1 MIHTSK
7 EYIIYYIRGESMRI
21 GVTGIYASGKGT
33 VCSMFEQLGAIVIDT
48 DIIAREIVTPPS
60 PLLDTLVQTF
70 GSDILN
76 PDGTLNRRYLANKVF
91 ADKTLVN
98 KLNAITHPAIFN
110 EVMRQSDDK
119 TNIYMINTPL
129 LFETEFY
136 KYMDKNI
143 VVIANTEQV
152 LKRGVNRDGITEE
165 EIKARLNH
173 QISLK
178 EKMKLADYIIDNSGS
193 LENTKKQV
201 EELWKTLILMK
212 GQ

>member
-1 MIHTSK
+1 
-7 EYIIYYIRGESMRI
+7 MRI

-60 PLLDTLVQTF
+60 PVLDTLVQTF
-70 GSDILN
+70 GSDILT
-76 PDGTLNRRYLANKVF
+76 PDGTLNRRYLAQKVF
-91 ADKTLVN
+91 TDATLVE
-98 KLNAITHPAIFN
+98 KLNAITHPAIFH
-110 EVMRQSDDK
+110 EVMKISSERS
-119 TNIYMINTPL
+119 TIYMINTPL

-152 LKRGVNRDGITEE
+152 LKRGVMRDGITED

-201 EELWKTLILMK
+201 EELWKTLILMI

>member
-1 MIHTSK
+1 
-7 EYIIYYIRGESMRI
+7 MRI

-48 DIIAREIVTPPS
+48 DIIAREIVNPPS
-60 PLLDTLVQTF
+60 SVLDMLVQTF
-70 GSDILN
+70 GNDILN
-76 PDGTLNRRYLANKVF
+76 TDGTLNRRYLAQKVF
-91 ADKTLVN
+91 NDKKLVAQ
-98 KLNAITHPAIFN
+98 LNSITHPAILH
-110 EVMRQSDDK
+110 EVMRRSNDRSK
-119 TNIYMINTPL
+119 IYMINTPL
-129 LFETEFY
+129 LFETDFY
-136 KYMDKNI
+136 TYMDKNI
-143 VVIANTEQV
+143 VVIANTDQV
-152 LKRGVNRDGITEE
+152 LKRGVIRDGITED

-178 EKMKLADYIIDNSGS
+178 EKMKLADYIIDNSLS

>member
-1 MIHTSK
+1 
-7 EYIIYYIRGESMRI
+7 MRI

-60 PLLDTLVQTF
+60 PLLDTLVHTF
-70 GSDILN
+70 GNDILN
-76 PDGTLNRRYLANKVF
+76 TDGTLNRRYLANKVF
-91 ADKTLVN
+91 TDKTLVE

-110 EVMRQSDDK
+110 EVMRQSDD
-119 TNIYMINTPL
+119 NRRIYIINTPL

-178 EKMKLADYIIDNSGS
+178 EKIQLADYIIDNSGS

>member
-1 MIHTSK
+1 MK
-7 EYIIYYIRGESMRI
+7 V

-33 VCSMFEQLGAIVIDT
+33 VCSFFEQLGAIVIDT
-48 DIIAREIVTPPS
+48 DTIAREIVTPPS
-60 PLLDTLVQTF
+60 RILDELVETF

-76 PDGTLNRRYLANKVF
+76 SDGTLNRRYLANKVF
-91 ADKTLVN
+91 KSNALVE
-98 KLNAITHPAIFN
+98 KLNAITHPAILQ
-110 EVMRQSDDK
+110 EVLKRCSDK
-119 TNIYMINTPL
+119 NSIYMVNTPL

-152 LKRGVNRDGITEE
+152 IQRGIKRDGITAE
-165 EIKARLNH
+165 EINARLTH

-193 LENTKKQV
+193 LEYTKKQV
-201 EELWKTLILMK
+201 EELWKTLIIMK

>member
-1 MIHTSK
+1 
-7 EYIIYYIRGESMRI
+7 MRI

-48 DIIAREIVTPPS
+48 DIIARDIVIPPS
-60 PLLDTLVQTF
+60 PVLTTLVNTF
-70 GSDILN
+70 GNDILN
-76 PDGTLNRRYLANKVF
+76 PDGTLNRRYLAQKVF
-91 ADKTLVN
+91 SNKKLVET
-98 KLNAITHPAIFN
+98 LNAITHPAILQ
-110 EVMRQSDDK
+110 EVMKRSHDAN
-119 TNIYMINTPL
+119 NIYMINTPL

-136 KYMDKNI
+136 TYMDKNI
-143 VVIANTEQV
+143 VVIADTQQV
-152 LKRGVNRDGITEE
+152 LTRGVLRDGITEE

-178 EKMKLADYIIDNSGS
+178 EKMKMADYIIDNSGS

-212 GQ
+212 GR

>member
-1 MIHTSK
+1 
-7 EYIIYYIRGESMRI
+7 MRI

-33 VCSMFEQLGAIVIDT
+33 VCSMFQELGAIVIDT

-60 PLLDTLVQTF
+60 PILDTLVQTF
-70 GSDILN
+70 GCEILN
-76 PDGTLNRRYLANKVF
+76 SDGTLNRRHLATKVF

-98 KLNAITHPAIFN
+98 KLNEITHPAILN
-110 EVMRQSDDK
+110 EVLKRSEDRN
-119 TNIYMINTPL
+119 NIYMVNTPL
-129 LFETEFY
+129 LFETVFY

-152 LKRGVNRDGITEE
+152 LKRGVIRDGITEE

-178 EKMKLADYIIDNSGS
+178 EKIKLADYIIDNSGS

-201 EELWKTLILMK
+201 EKLWKTLILMK
-212 GQ
+212 GL

>member
-1 MIHTSK
+1 
-7 EYIIYYIRGESMRI
+7 MRI

-33 VCSMFEQLGAIVIDT
+33 VCSMFEKLGAIVIDT
-48 DIIAREIVTPPS
+48 DIIAREIVNPPS
-60 PLLDTLVQTF
+60 PVLDTLVHTF
-70 GSDILN
+70 GHDILN
-76 PDGTLNRRYLANKVF
+76 TDGTLNRRYLAQKVF
-91 ADKTLVN
+91 NDKMLVE
-98 KLNAITHPAIFN
+98 KLNSITHPAILQ
-110 EVMRQSDDK
+110 EVMQRSHDSSK
-119 TNIYMINTPL
+119 IYMINTPL
-129 LFETEFY
+129 LFETEY
-136 KYMDKNI
+136 HKHMDKNI
-143 VVIANTEQV
+143 VVVANTEQV
-152 LKRGVNRDGITEE
+152 LKRGVIRDGITED

>member
-1 MIHTSK
+1 
-7 EYIIYYIRGESMRI
+7 MRI

-60 PLLDTLVQTF
+60 PVLDTLVQTF
-70 GSDILN
+70 GSDILT
-76 PDGTLNRRYLANKVF
+76 PDGTLNRRYLAQKVF
-91 ADKTLVN
+91 TDATLVE
-98 KLNAITHPAIFN
+98 KLNAITHPAIFH
-110 EVMRQSDDK
+110 EVMKISSERSI
-119 TNIYMINTPL
+119 IYMINTPL

-152 LKRGVNRDGITEE
+152 LKRGVMRDGITED

-178 EKMKLADYIIDNSGS
+178 EKMKLADYIINNSGS

-201 EELWKTLILMK
+201 EELWKTLILMI

>member
-1 MIHTSK
+1 
-7 EYIIYYIRGESMRI
+7 MRI

-33 VCSMFEQLGAIVIDT
+33 VCSMFEQLGATVIDT

-60 PLLDTLVQTF
+60 SLLDRLVHTF

-76 PDGTLNRRYLANKVF
+76 QDGTLNRRYLANKVF
-91 ADKTLVN
+91 ADTRLVN
-98 KLNAITHPAIFN
+98 KLNEITHPVILV
-110 EVMRQSDDK
+110 EVMRQSDDAN
-119 TNIYMINTPL
+119 NIYMINTPL

-152 LKRGVNRDGITEE
+152 LKRGVKRDGITEN

-193 LENTKKQV
+193 LENTRKQV